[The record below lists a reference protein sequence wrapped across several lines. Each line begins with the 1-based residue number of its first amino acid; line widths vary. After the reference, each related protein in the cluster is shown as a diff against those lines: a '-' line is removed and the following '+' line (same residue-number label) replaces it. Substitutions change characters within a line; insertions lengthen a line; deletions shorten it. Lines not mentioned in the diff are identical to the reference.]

1 MDRQPGQEASG
12 QASDWSRTL
21 AVLNVV
27 LGTTASLLSV
37 FQSLPALVR
46 LLNGRNVGIIQLSLD
61 VVVTGAA
68 VALTLLAV
76 RLVRKPFWRGVTVG
90 GTAVAVAAFI
100 VLGAVYLT
108 GLGGATVRI
117 GLPRDGDPVSSEVR
131 ATGSFER
138 LSDAES
144 IWLAVIPLGLDEE
157 LLFPQ
162 NGPAEKLYSGTWE
175 ASIFVGLDDPA
186 DYGRSFKILAIVTST
201 QADGW
206 FRSYLAQGRNTGSF
220 PGVTVLPPGARVMDV
235 VTVTRRRE

>member
-90 GTAVAVAAFI
+90 GTAVAI
-100 VLGAVYLT
+100 RLGRRV
-108 GLGGATVRI
+108 
-117 GLPRDGDPVSSEVR
+117 
-131 ATGSFER
+131 F
-138 LSDAES
+138 
-144 IWLAVIPLGLDEE
+144 
-157 LLFPQ
+157 
-162 NGPAEKLYSGTWE
+162 
-175 ASIFVGLDDPA
+175 A
-186 DYGRSFKILAIVTST
+186 DRRSA
-201 QADGW
+201 
-206 FRSYLAQGRNTGSF
+206 
-220 PGVTVLPPGARVMDV
+220 
-235 VTVTRRRE
+235 